1 MGDAMPRFHQSR
13 CWIGRWG
20 RPLFFAYPNRVQL
33 VAGEGRSY
41 LLSLNAPAG
50 TMTTEVNAAYK
61 ASIDLTEVKEPLCRE
76 LGKVIM

>member
-1 MGDAMPRFHQSR
+1 MRRRDFIKVVAGSGSGVA
-13 CWIGRWG
+13 
-20 RPLFFAYPNRVQL
+20 LYFAYPNRVQL

-61 ASIDLTEVKEPLCRE
+61 ASIDLTEVRGLLCRE
-76 LGKVIM
+76 PGKVIM